1 MFLRVSITIPS
12 TNAHLQ
18 MPAKSTRQPRKR
30 NGWEVTK
37 NPRVAPKAV
46 RQLITKL
53 CLLNNDALS
62 SQLDLLLAKL
72 ASSAPAVDSEPSDLK
87 QLANRCLSSEAGIAE
102 HSFLHM
108 RFLVMFTLWLE
119 QYVFSVP
126 MIHFDLSLSQL

>member
-1 MFLRVSITIPS
+1 
-12 TNAHLQ
+12 
-18 MPAKSTRQPRKR
+18 MPAKSMRQQRKR
-30 NGWEVTK
+30 IEWQVTK
-37 NPRVAPKAV
+37 NPRVAPKDV

-102 HSFLHM
+102 HSFHHM

-119 QYVFSVP
+119 QYVFSVQ
-126 MIHFDLSLSQL
+126 MIHFDLSPSQL